1 LAGNQS
7 IISIRLS
14 TATMRVLL
22 CLLLLLA
29 VSPVRLRADE
39 TIRQVQEEL
48 RKRNLYFGNID
59 GRESAELTSALKRYQ
74 TRKGFAVTGGVDQKT
89 ASSLHVEATI
99 VASTTSLPDEPVLR
113 SDTAST
119 MPESQRLA
127 LEKEAELNPDLTPT
141 PAPPAEPPAPGQ
153 DLSPE
158 RVTKL
163 VQDYLRDGETDD
175 IAAQV
180 RYFAYPV
187 VYFDHGKKEGDF
199 VTKDVQNYVRR
210 WPQRKYTLQGPV
222 SFFAGDEGLTNIEFT
237 IAFELQSPAR
247 KTKNSARGRTKNSW
261 TIRPEG
267 GELKIVAI
275 KEQRLRE

>member
-1 LAGNQS
+1 
-7 IISIRLS
+7 
-14 TATMRVLL
+14 MRVLL
-22 CLLLLLA
+22 CLLLLLVLPA
-29 VSPVRLRADE
+29 SRLRADE

-59 GRESAELTSALKRYQ
+59 GRESPELTGALKRYQ
-74 TRKGFAVTGGVDQKT
+74 TRKGFAVTGGVDRET
-89 ASSLHVEATI
+89 ANSLHVQVAI
-99 VASTTSLPDEPVLR
+99 AASTPSLPDEPVLR
-113 SDTAST
+113 SDTASA

-127 LEKEAELNPDLTPT
+127 LEREAELNPDLTPT

-158 RVTKL
+158 RVTKF

-199 VTKDVQNYVRR
+199 VTKDVENYVRR
-210 WPQRKYTLQGPV
+210 WPQRKYALVGPV
-222 SFFAGDEGLTNIEFT
+222 SFFAGDEGTTTIEFT
-237 IAFELQSPAR
+237 FSFEVQSPTR
-247 KTKNSARGRTKNSW
+247 KTKQNARGRARHQW
-261 TIRPEG
+261 TIRSEG

-275 KEQRLRE
+275 KEQRLHE

>member
-1 LAGNQS
+1 
-7 IISIRLS
+7 
-14 TATMRVLL
+14 MRALL
-22 CLLLLLA
+22 CLLILLA
-29 VSPVRLRADE
+29 LPASRLLADE
-39 TIRQVQEEL
+39 TIRQIQEEL

-59 GRESAELTSALKRYQ
+59 GRESSELTGALKRYQ
-74 TRKGFAVTGGVDQKT
+74 TRKGFAVTGGVDQET
-89 ASSLHVEATI
+89 ANSLHVQAATL
-99 VASTTSLPDEPVLR
+99 ASTASLPDEPVLR
-113 SDTAST
+113 SDTASA

-127 LEKEAELNPDLTPT
+127 LQKEAELNPDLTPT

-187 VYFDHGKKEGDF
+187 DYFDHGKKEGDF
-199 VTKDVQNYVRR
+199 VTRDVQNYVRR
-210 WPQRKYTLQGPV
+210 WPQRKYTLLGPV
-222 SFFAGDEGLTNIEFT
+222 SFFAGDEGVTNIEFT
-237 IAFELQSPAR
+237 IAFELESPTR
-247 KTKNSARGRTKNSW
+247 KTKKNARGRTKNSW

-275 KEQRLRE
+275 KEQRLHE

>member
-1 LAGNQS
+1 
-7 IISIRLS
+7 
-14 TATMRVLL
+14 MRVLL
-22 CLLLLLA
+22 LLLLLL
-29 VSPVRLRADE
+29 VVPTSRLRADE
-39 TIRQVQEEL
+39 TIRQIQEEL

-59 GRESAELTSALKRYQ
+59 GRTSPDLVGALKRYQ
-74 TRKGFAVTGGVDQKT
+74 TRKGFAVTGSVDEET
-89 ASSLHVEATI
+89 ANSLHVQLAA

-113 SDTAST
+113 SDAAST

-153 DLSPE
+153 DLNPE

-163 VQDYLRDGETDD
+163 VQDYLRDSETDD

-187 VYFDHGKKEGDF
+187 NYFDHGKKEGDF
-199 VTKDVQNYVRR
+199 VTKDVENYVRR
-210 WPQRKYTLQGPV
+210 WPQRKYALLGPV
-222 SFFAGDEGLTNIEFT
+222 SFFAGEEGTTNIEFKYS
-237 IAFELQSPAR
+237 FELRSAAR
-247 KTKNSARGRTKNSW
+247 KTKTNAKGRAKHQW